1 MYAVKFTRCGL
12 ADVKA
17 LPKNVKNGLR
27 KQLAGTLA
35 RDPVGCSEELQAPL
49 TGFRSFHWR
58 QYRIVFRV
66 FPALRVVA
74 IAGVGKHSKSARE
87 DIYRRLE
94 ALVKT
99 ASLADSVLV
108 SLRGLLD
115 GP

>member
-1 MYAVKFTRCGL
+1 LYAVKFTRYGL

-35 RDPVGCSEELQAPL
+35 REPLRCSEELRGPL
-49 TGFRSFHWR
+49 AGFRSFHWR
-58 QYRIVFRV
+58 GYRVVFRV
-66 FPALRVVA
+66 FPALRAVA

-108 SLRGLLD
+108 TLRELRDGL
-115 GP
+115 